1 MRKLVIDGLKV
12 ERWMLDDLLG
22 ILLDSGYEVETSQTT
37 EPGTNGAPRRFV
49 EVNAWKDGDE

>member
-1 MRKLVIDGLKV
+1 MRKMVIDGLKV

-22 ILLDSGYEVETSQTT
+22 IRLDSGYEVETSQST

-49 EVNAWKDGDE
+49 EVNAWKGGDE

>member
-1 MRKLVIDGLKV
+1 MRRMVIDELKV